1 MGCFAKMT
9 AEEAAEWISD
19 GDTVGCSGFTEC
31 GCAKAIPLAVAQK
44 AERLHQEGK
53 PFQIRLLTG
62 VSTPEAVD
70 GALSQAKALSYR
82 IPYQSDPTLRALI
95 NSGEV
100 DYTDVHLSRYHTWL
114 QQRWLGPIDA
124 AWIEVAHY
132 TEQGE
137 LTLTTAVGESPIFCQ
152 QAKRIFLEHNSY
164 HAPISG
170 FHDLYEE
177 KSEPPYA
184 SIPLYAP
191 CDRIGTTTL
200 RVDPSKIVGLVETNQ
215 PDGIKPFKEMTSIHQ
230 AMGQQVVDFL
240 LQEWKSGRIPPHFL
254 PIEFGIGNITNAIL
268 QQVGLCSEFPPLMVF
283 NEVLQDEILALMEQ
297 GRVSFAS
304 ACGWRIT
311 DAWLQKIYQ
320 RLDFYRN
327 RLLLRPQTITNSP
340 EVIHRLGLLAFN
352 AALEADLFGNVN
364 STHVGGTSI
373 MNGIGGGND
382 YAHNGFCSFFLL
394 PSVAKGGAISTIV
407 PFCSHID
414 HTEHDVDV
422 VVTEQGL
429 ADLRGKTPEQR
440 AACIIEH
447 CAHPDYK
454 PILRSY
460 QKSAKPGHIR
470 HNLTLAFAMQ
480 DAYIKT
486 GDMRNARL

>member
-1 MGCFAKMT
+1 MGGFVKIT

-31 GCAKAIPLAVAQK
+31 GCPKAIPLAVAQK
-44 AERLHQEGK
+44 AERLHREGK
-53 PFQIRLLTG
+53 PFRIRLLTG
-62 VSTPEAVD
+62 ASTLEAVD
-70 GALSQAKALSYR
+70 GALSRAKALSYR
-82 IPYQSDPTLRALI
+82 IPYQSNPTLRASI
-95 NSGEV
+95 HQGEV
-100 DYTDVHLSRYHTWL
+100 DYTDAHVSRYHTWL
-114 QQRWLGPIDA
+114 QQRWLGSIDA

-137 LTLTTAVGESPIFCQ
+137 LTLTTGVGEAPVFCQ

-164 HAPISG
+164 HALISG

-177 KSEPPYA
+177 KLYPPYA
-184 SIPLYAP
+184 PIPLSSP
-191 CDRIGTTTL
+191 CDRMGTTTL
-200 RVDPSKIVGLVETNQ
+200 HVDPSKIVGVVETHQ
-215 PDGIKPFKEMTSIHQ
+215 PDGIPPFKEMTAVHRAI
-230 AMGQQVVDFL
+230 GQQVVDFL
-240 LQEWKSGRIPPHFL
+240 LYEWKSGRIPPNFL
-254 PIEFGIGNITNAIL
+254 PIELGVGNITNGIL
-268 QQVGLCSEFPPLMVF
+268 QQFGLCSEFPPLMVF
-283 NEVLQDEILALMEQ
+283 NEVLQDGILELMEQ
-297 GRVSFAS
+297 GHISFAS
-304 ACGWRIT
+304 ASGWRIT
-311 DAWLQKIYQ
+311 DGWLQKIYQ
-320 RLDFYRN
+320 RLDAYRS
-327 RLLLRPQTITNSP
+327 RLLLRPQSITNHP

-352 AALEADLFGNVN
+352 AALEVDLFGNVN

-394 PSVAKGGAISTIV
+394 PSVIKGGAISTIV

-429 ADLRGKTPEQR
+429 ADLRGKSPEQR

-454 PILRSY
+454 PLLRNY
-460 QKSAKPGHIR
+460 CQKAKRGHIR
-470 HNLTLAFAMQ
+470 HNLAVAFAMQ
-480 DAYIKT
+480 EVYEKT
-486 GDMRNARL
+486 GDMRNARF